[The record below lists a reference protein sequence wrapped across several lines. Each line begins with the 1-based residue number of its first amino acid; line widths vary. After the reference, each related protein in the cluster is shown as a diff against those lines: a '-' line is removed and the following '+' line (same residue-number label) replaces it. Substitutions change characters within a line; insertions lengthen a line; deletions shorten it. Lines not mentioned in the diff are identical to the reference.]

1 MKALTNE
8 CEAVVT
14 ETDGTYE
21 QPCGVRLATE
31 EEGNAEVREQ
41 ASHATRIYEP
51 AEDGMPGFINLYEL
65 EELCQQAPPD
75 YLVEGLLPAGD
86 VHVAVGD
93 SGLGKTAWAYQ
104 LGLCVASGKPFLGHA
119 VRQSPVVYY
128 DMENGRQQVLDL
140 AHGLCRHLAIKG
152 FPRDF
157 FLFLNE
163 GDRPK
168 TEYALARQKAG
179 LVIIDSLRAF
189 EPDAE
194 MENSNMA
201 ALLEILRSNARKHH
215 AAVLLVHHIRKSND
229 YDRAASLEETP
240 TMEWLQRASG
250 ARALANQTNTRI
262 ALALPDKADAA
273 LVMKSFVKLKGETG
287 SIYLQRV
294 SDEAGEPIG
303 YQRLVGPGLL
313 GNADQ
318 EAAFAK
324 LPERFSFKQAKQT
337 YQRSDDPTRKWLQ
350 KCIAV
355 GIVEQEGRGMY
366 RKLPAADVYNCKG
379 VE

>member
-1 MKALTNE
+1 MKALQNE
-8 CEAVVT
+8 CEGVVNEGSSVYGQSDT
-14 ETDGTYE
+14 K
-21 QPCGVRLATE
+21 LATE
-31 EEGNAEVREQ
+31 EEVNVFFREQ
-41 ASHATRIYEP
+41 SNHARRIVETVDE
-51 AEDGMPGFINLYEL
+51 AMPRFLSLKQL
-65 EELCQQAPPD
+65 EELCQQDPPD
-75 YLVEGLLPAGD
+75 YLVEGLLPADD

-104 LGLCVASGKPFLGHA
+104 LGLCVASGKPFLGHP

-140 AHGLCRHLAIKG
+140 ARGLRRHLGIES
-152 FPRDF
+152 FPPDF
-157 FLFLNE
+157 FVFLND
-163 GDRPK
+163 GDRPS
-168 TEYALARQKAG
+168 TEHALARHNAG

-201 ALLEILRSNARKHH
+201 DLLEVLRRRAREYH
-215 AAVLLVHHIRKSND
+215 AAVLLIHHIRKSND
-229 YDRAASLEETP
+229 HDRAASLEETP

-250 ARALANQTNTRI
+250 ARALGNQTNTRI

-273 LVMKSFVKLKGETG
+273 LVMKAFVKLKGETG
-287 SIYLQRV
+287 PVYLQRV
-294 SDEAGEPIG
+294 SDEAGEPVG

-313 GNADQ
+313 GNPDQ

-324 LPERFSFKQAKQT
+324 LDEHFTFKKAKQT
-337 YQRSDDPTRKWLQ
+337 YDRSDDPTRKWLQ

-366 RKLPAADVYNCKG
+366 RKLAAADVYNCKG
-379 VE
+379 IE